1 MKRTAGFSSSWRLIT
16 LKAIIIFYCV
26 PLTAQIYPF
35 QNAHWAFGDSLALK
49 FNCHG
54 ALPVESSSKGWQDAS
69 SSSADKDGQLI
80 FYVNSTRVWAQNHTQ
95 MPNGFG
101 LYNSNIYQTSLIV
114 PLPNSPNFYYIFQSD
129 NHTLTSNPFAFVYSK
144 MDLSL
149 NGGLGDVVVG
159 EKNVMI
165 DSNQHSTS
173 IAAAHHANG
182 HDYWVFVHKRWPYLS
197 LNAYLVNDNGLTNTP
212 AESPTILPQAAI
224 ICARFSPSGDV
235 FVATASLPSPSAQE
249 VWLISKFDRATGL
262 FYDQM
267 LIPDSNNLTPLQFE
281 FSPCGNTILF
291 NTGGVES
298 SYSMDLSIFDSAAI
312 ANSIT
317 VYDTN
322 DASTGM
328 QLGIDGAIYQT
339 QGNLTA
345 PFLMDR
351 ITIAKNG
358 AIQEIEGFITYPN
371 FIQFGLSNPI
381 STNRYGLI
389 NPRAFCVNDT
399 SHIDL
404 LSCADSAT
412 WIFFD
417 PETGDTAA
425 LYHGDSVE
433 HVFTQPGEH
442 PLHLWLTHGSI
453 TDTIIQHVCVSQPI
467 EVNDLLPDTAI
478 CAGDTLE
485 VNLSGTGGLI
495 QWSDGQDSLIA
506 RFLDSDTIS
515 YTLSNACG
523 VYRDTFVLEVDS
535 FLQLDLGPDSIACIG
550 DTVVLEPNLGSAQTV
565 LWGDGT
571 NGSSLQVLTSQTV
584 TLHAQNACGADIDSI
599 ALYFTT
605 VPMINLP
612 NDTSFCDQPPQ
623 FIALESDTLVN
634 YVWNDRVLQS
644 SRPIN
649 DTGIYRLIAF
659 NVCGADTHDIS
670 VSFQAE
676 IEASLLPLYFLCT
689 NDSLLLDV
697 QTDSADYAWSTNDT
711 SSFIYATEEGEYT
724 VRITVNECVNIIQT
738 EVVSEDCDT
747 TQCKIST
754 PNVITPNGDGVNDVF
769 HIQSSCDHVKVE
781 LNIFNRWG
789 QLILRDEMISST
801 KNQVLSFWD
810 GYVNGTLVSEGTYFF
825 TIRYQQLNSDE
836 FSLQNGTVQVIR

>member
-1 MKRTAGFSSSWRLIT
+1 MH
-16 LKAIIIFYCV
+16 
-26 PLTAQIYPF
+26 
-35 QNAHWAFGDSLALK
+35 NAHWAFGDSLALK
-49 FNCHG
+49 FTCYG
-54 ALPVESSSKGWQDAS
+54 TIPSSSSSDGVGDAS
-69 SSSADKDGQLI
+69 SSIADNDGNLL
-80 FYVNSTRVWAQNHTQ
+80 FYVNTTNVWTREHLL
-95 MPNGFG
+95 MLNGFG
-101 LYNSNIYQTSLIV
+101 LFNDSGFYQSSLIV
-114 PLPNSPNFYYIFQSD
+114 PNPAGTHDFYVFHNDTRPLI
-129 NHTLTSNPFAFVYSK
+129 LNPYSILYSTVN
-144 MDLSL
+144 MSL
-149 NGGLGDVVVG
+149 NNGLGDVVVG
-159 EKNVMI
+159 EKNIMI
-165 DSNQHSTS
+165 DSNQHSTN
-173 IAAAHHANG
+173 IAAVHHANSS
-182 HDYWVFVHKRWPYLS
+182 DYWVFVHKRWPYLS
-197 LNAYLVNDNGLTNTP
+197 LNAYLVDDNGLASTP
-212 AESPTILPQAAI
+212 VENPTILPQAQI
-224 ICARFSPSGDV
+224 ICAKFSPSGDM
-235 FVATASLPSPSAQE
+235 FVAIAGASAQNL
-249 VWLISKFDRATGL
+249 WLFSKFDRATGV

-267 LIPDSNNLTPLQFE
+267 LIPDNNNLLPRQFE
-281 FSPCGNTILF
+281 FSSCGNTVLF
-291 NTGGVES
+291 NSVGGS
-298 SYSMDLSIFDSAAI
+298 GASYSIDLSNYDSASI

-317 VYDTN
+317 VFDTN
-322 DASTGM
+322 DFSNGI
-328 QLGIDGAIYQT
+328 QLGIDGAIYQS

-345 PFLMDR
+345 PFQMDR
-351 ITIAKNG
+351 ITIDKNG
-358 AIQEIEGFITYPN
+358 AIQEIENFITFN
-371 FIQFGLSNPI
+371 NVLERGLSNPI

-389 NPRAFCVNDT
+389 SPRAFCVNDT

-412 WIFFD
+412 WMLFD

-425 LYHGDSVE
+425 VYHGDSIA
-433 HVFTQPGEH
+433 HVFTQAGEH

-478 CAGDTLE
+478 CEGDTLE
-485 VNLSGTGGLI
+485 VDLSNTGGLI
-495 QWSDGQDSLIA
+495 QWSDGQESLIA
-506 RFLDSDTIS
+506 RFLESDTIS

-523 VYRDTFVLEVDS
+523 VYRDTFVLKIDS
-535 FLQLDLGPDSIACIG
+535 FLQLDLGPDSIACSG

-584 TLHAQNACGADIDSI
+584 TLHTQNACGADSDSI
-599 ALYFTT
+599 ALFFTT
-605 VPMINLP
+605 EPIINLP
-612 NDTSFCDQPPQ
+612 FDTAYCNQPPQ
-623 FIALESDTLVN
+623 FIVLENDTLVN
-634 YVWNDRVLQS
+634 YVWNDSVLQS

-649 DTGIYRLIAF
+649 DTGTYRLITY

-670 VSFQAE
+670 VSFQEE
-676 IEASLLPLYFLCT
+676 IEASLLPLYFLCA

-697 QTDSADYAWSTNDT
+697 QTDSAGYAWSTNDT
-711 SSFIYATEEGEYT
+711 SSFIYVTEEGEYT

-769 HIQSSCDHVKVE
+769 HIQSTCDHVKVE

-810 GYVNGTLVSEGTYFF
+810 GYVNGALVSEGTYFF